1 MRQTIVELPGGAS
14 CWDGINLKTLEL
26 LYTPGGYKVGY
37 YGDREELSNH
47 HGMISN
53 LHDGYF
59 ESGG

>member
-1 MRQTIVELPGGAS
+1 MRLTIVDLPGGAS

-26 LYTPGGYKVGY
+26 LYVPGGDKVGD
-37 YGDREELSNH
+37 YGDREELSNKP
-47 HGMISN
+47 GLVSN